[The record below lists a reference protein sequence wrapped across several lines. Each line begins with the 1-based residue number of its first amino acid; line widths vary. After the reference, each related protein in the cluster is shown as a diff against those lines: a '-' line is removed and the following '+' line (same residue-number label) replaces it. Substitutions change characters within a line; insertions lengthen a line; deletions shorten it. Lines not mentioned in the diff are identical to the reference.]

1 MKTKTN
7 SSEHESRVE
16 KALELMLTERI
27 KYDDYLKFAK
37 DEYGISRNAANNIW
51 VGAREIRREY
61 FKEAVEDNIINAIQE
76 LYDYEERMLTD
87 DEPGLEL
94 KAKELRYKIS
104 GLFKERFEVEHK
116 GELNINLNWGSE
128 NLNTLDSSDVE

>member
-116 GELNINLNWGSE
+116 GELNINLSWGSE

>member
-51 VGAREIRREY
+51 VGAREVRREY

-87 DEPGLEL
+87 DEPALEL

-116 GELNINLNWGSE
+116 GDLNINLSWGSE
-128 NLNTLDSSDVE
+128 NLNTLDSADVE